1 MKKKYVTYNQKK
13 SQSKKKKETEMKEMT
28 GMLKQLQIVQIC
40 SRLRENMDVMRR
52 GMSDIKEPNVTSR
65 NQGKYLQ

>member
-1 MKKKYVTYNQKK
+1 
-13 SQSKKKKETEMKEMT
+13 MKEMT

-40 SRLRENMDVMRR
+40 SRLRENMGVTRR

-65 NQGKYLQ
+65 NQRKYLE